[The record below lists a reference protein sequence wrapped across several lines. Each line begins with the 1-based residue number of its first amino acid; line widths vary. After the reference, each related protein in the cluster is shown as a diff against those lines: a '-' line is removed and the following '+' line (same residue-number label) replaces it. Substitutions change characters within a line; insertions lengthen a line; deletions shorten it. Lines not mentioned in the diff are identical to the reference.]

1 MVLLFKQEED
11 GKAGSL
17 LEHYRALGRLRRES
31 GALRGGDHEEVRVE
45 GNDKVYALVRRA
57 PEDTMLGVF
66 NFGDGPANVTLDLGQ
81 TTLGNATYSVTD
93 ALSGAALPD
102 LNGATYTAQLPAAG
116 SLLLRLKAK

>member
-1 MVLLFKQEED
+1 M
-11 GKAGSL
+11 ACAHWIWPAPNGSPCTCPSDWKPS
-17 LEHYRALGRLRRES
+17 RRC
-31 GALRGGDHEEVRVE
+31 
-45 GNDKVYALVRRA
+45 LVRRA
-57 PEDTMLGVF
+57 PEDTLLGVF

-102 LNGATYTAQLPAAG
+102 LSGATYTAQLPAAG